1 MKRNLSPDP
10 ATVTSAAPGH
20 AQLSGGMRRII
31 IKGDR
36 LVKIVCVLSLLLL
49 TVPAFGQA
57 PQDGLA
63 RLNIKSEVLGEERV
77 ILVRTPPGY
86 ERGSE
91 RYPVLYMTD
100 GDAHL
105 LHTSGTISFLARNG
119 RIPEII
125 LVGITN
131 TDRTRDL
138 TPTHASFNEAGATNN
153 NPFPTSG
160 GADKFLKFI
169 ETELIPQI
177 EGKYRTQPFRIF
189 AGHSFG
195 GLFAVHALLSRPELF
210 NAYISVSPALNWDNN
225 LVLKRAEEFFKGR
238 KEWNRTLY
246 VTLGDEPGGIFD
258 GFKGFKKILS
268 QHQPKGFEWEAAHME
283 DEDHGSVVLRSHYYG
298 LRKVFSGWQMPRDP
312 QTGTIAGGL
321 PAAEEHYKKLSQK
334 FGYTIPIPEALVN
347 QIGYQLLGAKKY
359 DEAIATF
366 KSNVERYPASAN
378 VYDSLAEAYERSGRL
393 SDARPNYEKAY
404 ALGKENGDPN
414 TGIYKTNMD
423 RVVQQSKQ
431 GDDTAVKK

>member
-10 ATVTSAAPGH
+10 VIITGAASAR
-20 AQLSGGMRRII
+20 AQLEVGKRRINV
-31 IKGDR
+31 KRDR
-36 LVKIVCVLSLLLL
+36 LVKIVGFLSLLLL
-49 TVPAFGQA
+49 AIPAFGQI
-57 PQDGLA
+57 PQDGLT

-86 ERGSE
+86 ERSTE
-91 RYPVLYMTD
+91 RFPVLYMTD

-119 RIPEII
+119 RIPEMI

-138 TPTHASFNEAGATNN
+138 TPTRASFNEAGQTNN

-177 EGKYRTQPFRIF
+177 EGKYRTQPYRIL

-195 GLFAVHALLSRPELF
+195 GLFTIHALISRPELF

-246 VTLGDEPGGIFD
+246 VTLGNEPGGIFD

-268 QHQPKGFEWEAAHME
+268 QHQPKGFEWEAAHLE
-283 DEDHGSVVLRSHYYG
+283 DEDHGSVVLRSHYFG
-298 LRKVFSGWQMPRDP
+298 LRKAFAEWQMPRDP
-312 QTGTIAGGL
+312 QTGAIAGGL
-321 PAAEEHYKKLSQK
+321 PAAEAHYKKLSQRY
-334 FGYTIPIPEALVN
+334 GYTIPIPEALVN
-347 QIGYQLLGAKKY
+347 QIGYQLLGAGKTE
-359 DEAIATF
+359 EAIAAF
-366 KSNVERYPASAN
+366 KSNVEHYPASAN

-393 SDARPNYEKAY
+393 AEARPNYEKAY

-414 TGIYKTNMD
+414 TGIYKTNME
-423 RVVQQSKQ
+423 RVVQPTKQ
-431 GDDTAVKK
+431 GGDTAVK